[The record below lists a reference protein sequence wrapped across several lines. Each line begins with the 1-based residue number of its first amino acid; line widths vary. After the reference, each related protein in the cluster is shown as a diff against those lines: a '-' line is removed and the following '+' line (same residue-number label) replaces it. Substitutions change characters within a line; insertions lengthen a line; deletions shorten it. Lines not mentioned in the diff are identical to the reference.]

1 MSAQQPALR
10 LVSRKAS
17 RFRRLG
23 LGLAAGTALLALTA
37 QSGFSEGG
45 DGFRAAS
52 DAAPHGYLIEGRY
65 ADDMIIH
72 IVPREPLPPLAD
84 EPRPNIRM
92 F

>member
-1 MSAQQPALR
+1 MSAQQPAR
-10 LVSRKAS
+10 LASHRAS

-45 DGFRAAS
+45 DGFRPAS

-84 EPRPNIRM
+84 EPRPNVRM